1 MLVKYVNLKQSK
13 IKVNDGIKKN
23 NKNKKK
29 NKSYERGVV
38 VVSVEKLKV
47 GSSIYSSTFSK
58 ASGRGSREIYSSR
71 SASGRQAAGKRVVR
85 IGSRLSIWLDWRQ
98 KV

>member
-47 GSSIYSSTFSK
+47 GSSS
-58 ASGRGSREIYSSR
+58 IYSSR
-71 SASGRQAAGKRVVR
+71 SARQAAAAAGKFIVHVQQAA
-85 IGSRLSIWLDWRQ
+85 GRQ
-98 KV
+98 QGNE

>member
-1 MLVKYVNLKQSK
+1 MMELKT
-13 IKVNDGIKKN
+13 N

-47 GSSIYSSTFSK
+47 GSSS
-58 ASGRGSREIYSSR
+58 IYSSR
-71 SASGRQAAGKRVVR
+71 SARQAAAAAGKFIVHVQQSGRQAGRQAAGKRVVR